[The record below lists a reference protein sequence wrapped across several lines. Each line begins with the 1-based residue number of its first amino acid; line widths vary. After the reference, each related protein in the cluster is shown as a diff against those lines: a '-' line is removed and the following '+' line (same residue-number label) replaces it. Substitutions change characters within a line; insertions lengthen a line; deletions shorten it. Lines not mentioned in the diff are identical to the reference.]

1 MKRILTLL
9 GLGRVLKLTPSNAGR
24 EGVEIV
30 EGAATNDPVVRP
42 FSNDGTADLNLRLQG
57 RGTGRVLVDGDYA
70 LHEGEFTA
78 KGDVLVGTGAG
89 TFTALGVGTDGHV
102 LTLDSAQ
109 TSGVKWAEPAGGG
122 LSDGDKGDVTVSSSG
137 TVWTIDNDAVT
148 YAKMQDVSATDR
160 ILGRSTAGAGIVE
173 EITCTSFARQILD
186 DADAATVR
194 ATIGAGTG
202 SGDALTSGTLAQFAS
217 TTSLQLLGVMSDETG
232 TGSLVF
238 GTSPTLTTPRIAQI
252 NGVANGEISVAF
264 FDAASAVNYFAFQS
278 RATGNKPRIS
288 ATGSDTNVGMV
299 LATKGTGLL
308 EVAPNG
314 TSLREVVDVG
324 ASGEN
329 RTMVGKLTFPSGAT
343 NGVAIPDFT
352 NSAHNHSNAA
362 GGGTLDAAAIG
373 SGTMATAR
381 LGSGSPSST
390 NALLGNQTYGNPAP
404 AAHTTSHKDGGSDE
418 IATTTA
424 ASGAIPKAGSNTKLD
439 QAWIPESSYLD
450 FAHPGTSEYE
460 AWFAANCHTHTAF
473 SAQTLVANRMYAMPF
488 VAPGRTG
495 VTIDRL
501 GINVTTGSSG
511 NARLGIYND
520 SSGYPG
526 TLLLDAGTVVTTS
539 IAVVTVTISQALTPG
554 NRYWLV
560 YVSNATPTVRS
571 IPVNSCSHALGFSS
585 ALGTAGNCGLYVSF
599 TYGALPTPFP
609 STPTMITANPIP
621 ALFYRFSA

>member
-1 MKRILTLL
+1 MKRVLTLL

-102 LTLDSAQ
+102 LTLDSTQ
-109 TSGVKWAEPAGGG
+109 TSGVKWAASAGGG

-160 ILGRSTAGAGIVE
+160 ILGRSTAGAGIIE

-373 SGTMATAR
+373 SGTIALAR
-381 LGSGSPSST
+381 LPDSGP
-390 NALLGNQTYGNPAP
+390 NRYQ
-404 AAHTTSHKDGGSDE
+404 
-418 IATTTA
+418 
-424 ASGAIPKAGSNTKLD
+424 KAGTTNYTAYYCANLVSGVALTTK
-439 QAWIPESSYLD
+439 A
-450 FAHPGTSEYE
+450 
-460 AWFAANCHTHTAF
+460 
-473 SAQTLVANRMYAMPF
+473 LVANRIFAMPF
-488 VAPGRTG
+488 IAPARGGTLDELE
-495 VTIDRL
+495 VY
-501 GINVTTGSSG
+501 VTTGVAAT
-511 NARLGIYND
+511 NLRIGIYENN
-520 SSGYPG
+520 SEAGLYPG
-526 TLLLDAGTVVTTS
+526 TLLLDAGAFTSTTNS
-539 IAVVTVTISQALTPG
+539 QKRTASISQALTPG
-554 NRYWLV
+554 ALYWFAV
-560 YVSNATPTVRS
+560 VSDGAPTIRGGS
-571 IPVNSCSHALGFSS
+571 TNQAGHL
-585 ALGTAGNCGLYVSF
+585 LGTASSANTTWTTHLYATQ
-599 TYGALPTPFP
+599 TYGALPSTFP
-609 STPTMITANPIP
+609 GSPTAATGSFP
-621 ALFYRFSA
+621 AIFCRFSA